1 MLARLQRNSIPHTR
15 LVKMLNGVATL
26 ENSLAVSSQTKL
38 TLIIPPSYHLPRHLS
53 QKTWNFTSK
62 HTQKKSC
69 TKMFIAAVFAIA
81 QNWEQPQRPREWLN
95 KLRYIYTMEY
105 YSNYATIWMNLKN
118 YLMQQFGRI
127 SISKSF
133 LLCNSIYMAL
143 LYR

>member
-15 LVKMLNGVATL
+15 LVLMLNGVATL

-38 TLIIPPSYHLPRHLS
+38 TLIIPPSYHIPRHLS

-62 HTQKKSC
+62 HTQKKLYKNVHSSC
-69 TKMFIAAVFAIA
+69 ICNSP
-81 QNWEQPQRPREWLN
+81 NWEQPQCPRERLN